1 MRARVGFGVAFAVLS
16 LVPLCLTPPS
26 VAPAAAEEETGGW
39 VPCPY
44 ASGCYGGE
52 LCAGNGRGA
61 AVRLAP
67 RPVAAIRFYAHDGV
81 GETHRGRLRVR
92 LDHHLLARE
101 LEISRRGAVIELDA
115 VGLSGRDLHIEVL
128 GDEEV
133 VVEDLEVRYLPPER
147 SDPAGA
153 DPDAP

>member
-1 MRARVGFGVAFAVLS
+1 MRFTFAVTVGFLLLLPLS
-16 LVPLCLTPPS
+16 AR
-26 VAPAAAEEETGGW
+26 APALAAEEW
-39 VPCPY
+39 VPYPY

-52 LCAGNGRGA
+52 LCGGNGSA
-61 AVRLAP
+61 TVVRLAP
-67 RPVAAIRFYAHDGV
+67 RPVAAVRFYAHDEV
-81 GETHRGRLRVR
+81 GATHRGRLRVR

-133 VVEDLEVRYLPPER
+133 VVEDLEVRYETPEIHPHFLPEF
-147 SDPAGA
+147 D
-153 DPDAP
+153 